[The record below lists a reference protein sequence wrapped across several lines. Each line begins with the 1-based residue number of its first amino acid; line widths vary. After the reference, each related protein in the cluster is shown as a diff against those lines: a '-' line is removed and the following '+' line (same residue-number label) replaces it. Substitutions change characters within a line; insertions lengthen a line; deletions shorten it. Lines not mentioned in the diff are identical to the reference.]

1 LARAAADRLVG
12 MSKIILITGASSGI
26 GAATARRLAAEG
38 HTVVAGARRVSEIPA
53 EATAVE
59 LDVTSRESVRRFV
72 DDAVEAHGRIDAF
85 VNNAGVMPLSRLD
98 ALLVDEWDRMVDVN
112 FRGLLHGI
120 AAVLPVFRRQDSGHF
135 ITVSSI
141 GDREIPETSAVYS
154 ATKFAARAV
163 TEGLRVESPPSIRV
177 TTVSPGTT
185 ESELAGSI
193 TDPGAREAMRIYRA
207 NLIPA
212 DAIAQA
218 ISYAIGQPPSVD
230 VNQLTIRPA
239 AQR

>member
-1 LARAAADRLVG
+1 
-12 MSKIILITGASSGI
+12 MSKVILITGASSGI

-38 HTVVAGARRVSEIPA
+38 HTVIGGARRVADIPA
-53 EATAVE
+53 EAKGVE
-59 LDVTSRESVRRFV
+59 LDVTSRGSMQDFV
-72 DDAVEAHGRIDAF
+72 SGALSAYGRIDVF

-98 ALLVDEWDRMVDVN
+98 AGLVEEWERMLDVN
-112 FRGLLHGI
+112 VRGLLYGI
-120 AAVLPVFRRQDSGHF
+120 AAVLPVFRAQDSGHF
-135 ITVSSI
+135 VTVSSI

-154 ATKFAARAV
+154 ATKHAARAV
-163 TEGLRVESPPSIRV
+163 TEGLRVESPPTIRV

-185 ESELAGSI
+185 ESELASTI
-193 TDPGAREAMRIYRA
+193 TDEGARAAMKIYRA

-230 VNQLTIRPA
+230 VNQLTVRPA